1 MQIISNIEDA
11 QLSGNAIYHLIYE
24 ELTRWSASDD
34 LFEEKLKGDI
44 YEENVG
50 VARFVLCAI
59 AQRSMTNETWTDL
72 WEQNDYSGKKVFK
85 WTIEHVFPEGKNIP
99 QHWVDMI
106 AGGDTALAKEY
117 LEQYVHKLGNLT
129 ITGYNSA
136 LSNLPFVDKRDRMNA
151 QKLYVGYKNGLAINN
166 ELATKETWTIA
177 DIVNRTNTLVKQL
190 LIMYKL

>member
-1 MQIISNIEDA
+1 M
-11 QLSGNAIYHLIYE
+11 
-24 ELTRWSASDD
+24 
-34 LFEEKLKGDI
+34 
-44 YEENVG
+44 
-50 VARFVLCAI
+50 
-59 AQRSMTNETWTDL
+59 
-72 WEQNDYSGKKVFK
+72 
-85 WTIEHVFPEGKNIP
+85 
-99 QHWVDMI
+99 
-106 AGGDTALAKEY
+106 
-117 LEQYVHKLGNLT
+117 HKLGNLT